1 MGRLRTGL
9 LVLGAAH
16 LALFVGCKHDTTL
29 KPPKEDAVYRLP
41 PDDPRYSTYVK
52 YPDGTLNQFPKR
64 DQSFVDDPNAAHQPC
79 NRMTGMNSMGGGPGH

>member
-1 MGRLRTGL
+1 MARSRTAL
-9 LVLGAAH
+9 LVLGAAG

-41 PDDPRYSTYVK
+41 PDDARYSQYVK

-64 DQSFVDDPNAAHQPC
+64 DETLLDDPAKSHQPGS
-79 NRMTGMNSMGGGPGH
+79 RMGMGGMGGPGQ

>member
-41 PDDPRYSTYVK
+41 PDDPRYASYVK

-64 DQSFVDDPNAAHQPC
+64 DQSLLDTPATAMGPGG
-79 NRMTGMNSMGGGPGH
+79 RGAGMGSMSGPGH